1 MIASARRP
9 SRPWMWPWLV
19 LPIGVGE
26 LVGAP
31 RGGATSFPFHERTRR
46 CSRYGWSQAQPGATR
61 RALRSATPTL
71 ASATF
76 CGRIANSSAEDS
88 VRAPWRRTT
97 QRSRRV
103 GLHGR
108 GTAQGSVRAGRT
120 CTTHRE
126 AMEPH
131 NPALAVGR
139 GPPDP
144 LHHHPSQ
151 RTPMTSHSAGRWSP
165 LPQPMDAARSRLTPC
180 DEHCGRR
187 LSHGPPADSTVDM
200 RRSKAAP
207 IISTTAVA
215 GVLTLLAS
223 ALPAAAQPAVPD
235 TAPPQPTPANQ
246 APANTTA
253 ANPTATNLQPREQ
266 TSTTQVDAP
275 VPEVDWQDCEG
286 EDVQQ
291 FDCATV
297 QVPSD
302 YDNPHGATTSI
313 AMTRLPASNPEE
325 KVGSLFLNFGGPG
338 GPGVQNL
345 HALGGSLF
353 TDEVRAHFDVVA
365 FDPRGV
371 ALSDPVTCFRDAE
384 TEQNFFAGMP
394 AFPVGQ
400 KEELR
405 TIAKTAALGV
415 SCTVVSGDRISTSST
430 ANVARD
436 MDLLRQAVG
445 DEQLNYVG
453 YSYGTILGATY
464 GELFPDRIRTM
475 VLDGTVDPD
484 AWVGEGD
491 ERSLGRRMGQAVATD
506 ETYHEFL
513 RLCGE
518 AGPQDCA
525 LAGLGDPEQVVEDLF
540 DQLKENPAEVPMPD
554 GSTTEIGYDDAVY
567 LVFQSMYSPTQW
579 SDLAA
584 TLAALVEPE
593 QQNRAF
599 STQSTGADSIRDFLR
614 KIGFLED
621 YASVGGAL
629 ASMCMDTHNPGTLAD
644 YPAQAAAAEEEAPH
658 FGPARAWVGSQCE
671 TVGGSDSAAYT
682 GPWAQSSDAPVLAT
696 GTRYDPA
703 TPYEFTEPYAEK
715 WPNASMLTVEDYKH
729 TTMMTPSSCAN
740 AAIED
745 YLIDREA
752 TDGATCTQDVA
763 PFTPAAE
770 QSQPEL
776 VPAALG

>member
-1 MIASARRP
+1 MRHNVRVRRSAP
-9 SRPWMWPWLV
+9 LA
-19 LPIGVGE
+19 GVAAAAM
-26 LVGAP
+26 LLL
-31 RGGATSFPFHERTRR
+31 GATT
-46 CSRYGWSQAQPGATR
+46 
-61 RALRSATPTL
+61 
-71 ASATF
+71 
-76 CGRIANSSAEDS
+76 
-88 VRAPWRRTT
+88 
-97 QRSRRV
+97 
-103 GLHGR
+103 
-108 GTAQGSVRAGRT
+108 
-120 CTTHRE
+120 
-126 AMEPH
+126 
-131 NPALAVGR
+131 
-139 GPPDP
+139 
-144 LHHHPSQ
+144 
-151 RTPMTSHSAGRWSP
+151 
-165 LPQPMDAARSRLTPC
+165 
-180 DEHCGRR
+180 
-187 LSHGPPADSTVDM
+187 
-200 RRSKAAP
+200 
-207 IISTTAVA
+207 
-215 GVLTLLAS
+215 
-223 ALPAAAQPAVPD
+223 PAAAQPGGA
-235 TAPPQPTPANQ
+235 QPAERSDETGTPAG
-246 APANTTA
+246 TA
-253 ANPTATNLQPREQ
+253 
-266 TSTTQVDAP
+266 QVDAP
-275 VPEVDWQDCEG
+275 VPEVDWAACGEG
-286 EDVQQ
+286 LEQ
-291 FDCATV
+291 FDCTSV
-297 QVPSD
+297 EVPSD
-302 YDNPHGATTSI
+302 YDEPDGRTTTI
-313 AMTRLPASNPEE
+313 AMTRLPATDPEQ
-325 KVGSLFLNFGGPG
+325 KIGSLFLNFGGPG
-338 GPGVQNL
+338 GPGVESV
-345 HALGGSLF
+345 HMLGDSLF
-353 TDEVRAHFDVVA
+353 TDEVRAQFDIIG

-371 ALSDPVTCFRDAE
+371 GTSDPVTCFPDQE
-384 TEQNFFAGMP
+384 TENAFLSRMES
-394 AFPVGQ
+394 FPVGHR
-400 KEELR
+400 EEVR
-405 TIAKTAALGV
+405 FMAQTATLGAA
-415 SCTVVSGDRISTSST
+415 CTTVSGDRIATSST

-614 KIGFLED
+614 KIGFLQD

-671 TVGGSDSAAYT
+671 TVGVSDSDAYT
-682 GPWAQSSDAPVLAT
+682 GPWEQSSDAPVLVI

-715 WPNASMLTVEDYKH
+715 WPNASMLTVEGYGH